1 MCIVLGF
8 ELNICVK
15 SLACSLIDAI
25 SYATMLSCGLLM
37 LSDVYVSLA
46 KELVP
51 YAVITEKILNTDC
64 LCHANLEQCCGT
76 PLTYNMV
83 KCRRTQL
90 IHLVGKQD
98 STYIF

>member
-8 ELNICVK
+8 ELNIFVK

-25 SYATMLSCGLLM
+25 SYATMLSCGPLM

-51 YAVITEKILNTDC
+51 YAVITEKILNTYLSLSC
-64 LCHANLEQCCGT
+64 KLGT
-76 PLTYNMV
+76 VLWYTP
-83 KCRRTQL
+83 
-90 IHLVGKQD
+90 
-98 STYIF
+98 YI